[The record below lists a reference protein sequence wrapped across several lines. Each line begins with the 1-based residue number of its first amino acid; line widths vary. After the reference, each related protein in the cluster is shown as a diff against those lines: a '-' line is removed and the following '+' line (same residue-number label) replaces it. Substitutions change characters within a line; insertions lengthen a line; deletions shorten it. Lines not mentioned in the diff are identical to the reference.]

1 MTNRKEDREVQLSNV
16 TSTISFADTP
26 YQIENLLQ
34 LPNLLS
40 FKIMNSLF
48 WGLTLWI
55 HAFRDSSAEDKGLS
69 TQACEAGDTKISR
82 EGPVPRMCP
91 LTER

>member
-1 MTNRKEDREVQLSNV
+1 MANREEDREVWSSDI
-16 TSTISFADTP
+16 TSAVSFADAP
-26 YQIENLLQ
+26 YQIKNLLQ

-55 HAFRDSSAEDKGLS
+55 HAFHDSSAEDKGLS

-82 EGPVPRMCP
+82 EGPVPRKCP